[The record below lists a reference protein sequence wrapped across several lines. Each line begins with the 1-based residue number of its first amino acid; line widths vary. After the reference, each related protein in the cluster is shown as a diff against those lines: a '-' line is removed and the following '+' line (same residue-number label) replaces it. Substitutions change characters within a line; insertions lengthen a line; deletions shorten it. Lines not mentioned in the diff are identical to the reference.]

1 MHKASQRHAKDR
13 KAYQGSI
20 QVSSTNESGV
30 CALALPHT
38 WVLLRTWTVGKSKG
52 RPFYVQNKGQLFPT
66 CVSYAGYAHQ
76 REESPAIAL
85 SYCFSVFCFCLTGLF
100 ASADL
105 GSRGEK
111 RKIFFMR
118 PVFPASFVTMDGK
131 KHLVDWMHHLQR
143 SFLTPLILISSST
156 LAILVIMKTTK
167 AFPMQK
173 YRNFSGIPVPV
184 LHVQLS
190 SNP

>member
-38 WVLLRTWTVGKSKG
+38 WVLLRTC
-52 RPFYVQNKGQLFPT
+52 R
-66 CVSYAGYAHQ
+66 Q

-85 SYCFSVFCFCLTGLF
+85 PYCFSVFCFCLTGLLT
-100 ASADL
+100 SADL

-131 KHLVDWMHHLQR
+131 KHLVDWMHHLRR
-143 SFLTPLILISSST
+143 SFLTPLILISFE
-156 LAILVIMKTTK
+156 ILFLDPLLGKIFLKNSAMTYR
-167 AFPMQK
+167 FPLLPAG
-173 YRNFSGIPVPV
+173 R
-184 LHVQLS
+184 
-190 SNP
+190 